1 MMNPTVFGLMAMAK
15 AWGWKEMLMPSN
27 QTDVD
32 GIPEYEAFKGTCET
46 CGVEP
51 CPVAGQSSGSPGTG
65 CDCWVSR
72 APCVRRPKDFSCLL
86 RMIGNGG
93 SCVGAG
99 CYLWSKLG
107 PEEETGVPGTCMI
120 ALALADMIGPTSV
133 SHGVAMEE
141 GEGS

>member
-1 MMNPTVFGLMAMAK
+1 
-15 AWGWKEMLMPSN
+15 MPSE

-32 GIPEYEAFKGTCET
+32 GIPEYGAPEERSCET
-46 CGVEP
+46 CGMEP
-51 CPVAGQSSGSPGTG
+51 CPVAGLHAGNPGPG
-65 CDCWVSR
+65 CERWEAR
-72 APCVRRPKDFSCLL
+72 APRVRCPEDFSCLL

-107 PEEETGVPGTCMI
+107 PEEETGTPGTCMV
-120 ALALADMIGPTSV
+120 ALVLVDMVGPTSV

-141 GEGS
+141 EGGYDDK